1 MFSREF
7 KTGAVVLLAAFILY
21 YGTNFLKGNDFFKKG
36 IEVYSVYDKTGGIL
50 KSQKVTI
57 NGFSIGSVI
66 DVFLHPN
73 NSGKI
78 VVKYTIDTKYP
89 IASNTVAEIKSSD
102 LLGAKEI
109 ALQLGNGIAMVEDG
123 DTLKSSLEESI
134 SETINKEV
142 LPVKLKAEELLASI
156 DTAISIFTGF
166 LGGDMEM
173 EFKESIHSVNK
184 SLTNLG
190 EITENINLY
199 LEDNKDILSSAT
211 KNVEKM
217 TNTLEENRDELNR
230 VFNNIADIS
239 DTIAKAKAGSA
250 LRSLSKSSI
259 RLDEILRS
267 LENGEGTLGKLVSSD
282 SLYYDIDETVQSLD
296 KLLLDIR
303 EHPERY
309 VEISIF
315 GGKKSRKK
323 NK

>member
-1 MFSREF
+1 
-7 KTGAVVLLAAFILY
+7 
-21 YGTNFLKGNDFFKKG
+21 
-36 IEVYSVYDKTGGIL
+36 
-50 KSQKVTI
+50 
-57 NGFSIGSVI
+57 
-66 DVFLHPN
+66 
-73 NSGKI
+73 
-78 VVKYTIDTKYP
+78 
-89 IASNTVAEIKSSD
+89 
-102 LLGAKEI
+102 
-109 ALQLGNGIAMVEDG
+109 
-123 DTLKSSLEESI
+123 
-134 SETINKEV
+134 
-142 LPVKLKAEELLASI
+142 
-156 DTAISIFTGF
+156 
-166 LGGDMEM
+166 M

-239 DTIAKAKAGSA
+239 DTIAKANAGSA
-250 LRSLSKSSI
+250 LRSLSNSSI
-259 RLDEILRS
+259 RLDEIVRS

-323 NK
+323 K

>member
-1 MFSREF
+1 
-7 KTGAVVLLAAFILY
+7 
-21 YGTNFLKGNDFFKKG
+21 
-36 IEVYSVYDKTGGIL
+36 
-50 KSQKVTI
+50 
-57 NGFSIGSVI
+57 
-66 DVFLHPN
+66 
-73 NSGKI
+73 
-78 VVKYTIDTKYP
+78 
-89 IASNTVAEIKSSD
+89 
-102 LLGAKEI
+102 
-109 ALQLGNGIAMVEDG
+109 MVEDG

-166 LGGDMEM
+166 LGGDIEM

-259 RLDEILRS
+259 RLDEIVRS